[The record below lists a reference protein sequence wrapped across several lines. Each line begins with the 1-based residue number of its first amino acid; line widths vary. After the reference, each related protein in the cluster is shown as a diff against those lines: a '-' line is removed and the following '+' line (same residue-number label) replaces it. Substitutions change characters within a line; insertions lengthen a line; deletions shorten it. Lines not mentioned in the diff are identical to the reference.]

1 MNVGK
6 RENEIIKELTFFLM
20 VFYFA
25 HDDERFDPFV
35 GQQRLRKFSEKLL
48 HQSGD
53 VVDSNVSPV
62 VIGATAL
69 LLLLQVIPKC
79 PYSRCRPGN
88 SQNAF
93 DLVWIVNGDEHMC
106 NG

>member
-6 RENEIIKELTFFLM
+6 RENEIIKELTFFLL

-35 GQQRLRKFSEKLL
+35 GQQRLREFSEKLL

-53 VVDSNVSPV
+53 VVDSNVAPV
-62 VIGATAL
+62 VVRALAL
-69 LLLLQVIPKC
+69 LLLLQMIPKC
-79 PYSRCRPGN
+79 ANSRRRPGN
-88 SQNAF
+88 AQNTF
-93 DLVWIVNGDEHMC
+93 DLARIVIEKGYM
-106 NG
+106 